1 MRSRGRA
8 ERRGGARP
16 LLRGATAAIALLVA
30 AGALTGCTPAAEG
43 TQATPTL
50 RETSIDVAAPPAY
63 TAARE
68 AGLALRD
75 DSLAL
80 LTATDGTV
88 AGAART
94 DLLVAIGALNAS
106 LEGVSADAITTA
118 TTAAGEQRTALAER
132 VLGLATSTL
141 ASGRGSTSRRAV
153 LTDAVEQLRSVLAS
167 GAAVAPAAVAVIEAR
182 EPLVPEPGSGFA
194 PPPRPAPPAA
204 PRPTTAPAPT
214 QEPAPEPPAPEQA
227 PEPAPAPE
235 PTEAPQPTAEPLPQ
249 PEPTAVLP
257 PRTCADDPRLC
268 TPAPEPT
275 IGGPLT

>member
-1 MRSRGRA
+1 MMRSRGRA

-16 LLRGATAAIALLVA
+16 LLRGATAAIALLIA
-30 AGALTGCTPAAEG
+30 AGALTGCTPSAEG

-68 AGLALRD
+68 AGLALRN

-94 DLLVAIGALNAS
+94 DLLVAIGSLNAA

-153 LTDAVEQLRSVLAS
+153 LTDAVEQLRSALAS
-167 GAAVAPAAVAVIEAR
+167 GAAVAPLAVAVIEAR
-182 EPLVPEPGSGFA
+182 EPLVPEPA
-194 PPPRPAPPAA
+194 
-204 PRPTTAPAPT
+204 
-214 QEPAPEPPAPEQA
+214 
-227 PEPAPAPE
+227 PAPAPE

>member
-16 LLRGATAAIALLVA
+16 LLRGATAAIALLIA
-30 AGALTGCTPAAEG
+30 AGALTGCTPSAEG

-68 AGLALRD
+68 AGLALRN

-94 DLLVAIGALNAS
+94 DLLVAIGSLNAA

-153 LTDAVEQLRSVLAS
+153 LTDAVEQLRSALAS
-167 GAAVAPAAVAVIEAR
+167 GAAVAPLAVAVIEAR
-182 EPLVPEPGSGFA
+182 GAGEE
-194 PPPRPAPPAA
+194 RI
-204 PRPTTAPAPT
+204 RC
-214 QEPAPEPPAPEQA
+214 PAPEPA
-227 PEPAPAPE
+227 PAPAPE

>member
-1 MRSRGRA
+1 MMRSRGRA

-16 LLRGATAAIALLVA
+16 LLRGATAAIALRVA
-30 AGALTGCTPAAEG
+30 AGALTGCTPSAEG

-94 DLLVAIGALNAS
+94 DLLVAIGSLNAA

-153 LTDAVEQLRSVLAS
+153 LTDAVEQLRSALAS
-167 GAAVAPAAVAVIEAR
+167 GAAVASLAVAVIEAR

-204 PRPTTAPAPT
+204 PRP
-214 QEPAPEPPAPEQA
+214 
-227 PEPAPAPE
+227 
-235 PTEAPQPTAEPLPQ
+235 
-249 PEPTAVLP
+249 
-257 PRTCADDPRLC
+257 RSSRW
-268 TPAPEPT
+268 
-275 IGGPLT
+275 

>member
-30 AGALTGCTPAAEG
+30 AGALTGCTPSAEG

-94 DLLVAIGALNAS
+94 DLLVAIGALNAA

-118 TTAAGEQRTALAER
+118 TIAAGEQRTALAER

-141 ASGRGSTSRRAV
+141 PSGRGSTSRRAV
-153 LTDAVEQLRSVLAS
+153 PTDAVEQLRSALAS
-167 GAAVAPAAVAVIEAR
+167 GAAVAPLAVAVIEAR

-204 PRPTTAPAPT
+204 PRPTSAPEPT
-214 QEPAPEPPAPEQA
+214 QEPTPDPPAPEPA
-227 PEPAPAPE
+227 PAPAPE